1 MRKRRWSARTYSL
14 ILALLALALAMA
26 ACAPGA
32 LPMAPAAPAT
42 PTPRPEEKAAAGEI
56 ELVDTSQYKKDPP
69 WVIAHASQGPT
80 NSWALLYDAHFEW
93 AVNEK
98 YKGLFKELLYADA
111 NGNADKQ
118 VNDVLDL
125 MIQKPDVMVIT
136 ALGRAALVGPVEQV
150 MDQGIPVVLCSG
162 LVDTDKYVTFVDR
175 PNYEHGRKQAEWLA
189 QRLNG
194 KGKIIMF
201 SGIAGSD
208 TAEERLRAAR
218 DVFAQYPEIE
228 ILGHAYSDWSISKA
242 KKDAEAFLAAHPQ
255 IDGIWSDSAFMAWG
269 AIEAFVEAGRPI
281 PPVTAEPLNG
291 FLRLAKQYNV
301 EFYAIG
307 YPPSQSIQC
316 VDAAVKILR
325 GEPVPKHIPIGE
337 VLEFTNEELDKYYRP
352 DMSDDLWVDYQL
364 PEEKLK
370 ELGFTKE

>member
-1 MRKRRWSARTYSL
+1 MQQRTWYVEVSVL
-14 ILALLALALAMA
+14 VLAILALAVV

-32 LPMAPAAPAT
+32 LPAAPAAQAS
-42 PTPRPEEKAAAGEI
+42 PTPRPEEKAAAGQAEM
-56 ELVDTSQYKKDPP
+56 VDTSQYQKEPP

-98 YKGLFKELLYADA
+98 HEGLFEDILYADA

-125 MIQKPDVMVIT
+125 MVQQPDVMVIT
-136 ALGRAALVGPVEQV
+136 ALGAAALVGPVEQV

-162 LVDTDKYVTFVDR
+162 LVNTDRYVTFVDR
-175 PNYEHGRKQAEWLA
+175 PNYEHGKAQAEWLVEE
-189 QRLNG
+189 LNG
-194 KGKIIMF
+194 EGKIIMF

-218 DVFAQYPEIE
+218 DVLAEYPDIE

-242 KKDAEAFLAAHPQ
+242 KKDAEAFLAAHSE

-269 AIEAFVEAGRPI
+269 AVEAFAEAGRSI
-281 PPVTAEPLNG
+281 PPMTAEPLNG
-291 FLRLAKQYNV
+291 FLRLAKEHDV

-307 YPPSQSIQC
+307 YPPAQSIDC
-316 VDAAVKILR
+316 VDAAVKALR
-325 GEPVPKHIPIGE
+325 GESVPKHIPIGE
-337 VLEFTNEELDKYYRP
+337 VLEFTHEELDEYYRP

-370 ELGFTKE
+370 ELGFTRE

>member
-1 MRKRRWSARTYSL
+1 MKWQMRNVKAL
-14 ILALLALALAMA
+14 ILAVAVLALAAIMT
-26 ACAPGA
+26 ACAQGG
-32 LPMAPAAPAT
+32 LPVAPAAPAT
-42 PTPRPEEKAAAGEI
+42 PTPRPEEKTSAGEV
-56 ELVDTSQYKKDPP
+56 EMVDTTQYKKDPP

-98 YKGLFKELLYADA
+98 YKGLFKKMLYADA

-125 MIQKPDVMVIT
+125 MVQKPDVMVIT

-189 QRLNG
+189 KRLNG

-218 DVFAQYPEIE
+218 DVFAKYPDIE

-242 KKDAEAFLAAHPQ
+242 KKDAEAFLAAYPE

-269 AIEAFVEAGRPI
+269 AIEAFAEAGRPI
-281 PPVTAEPLNG
+281 PPMTAEPLNG

-307 YPPSQSIQC
+307 YPPAQSIQC

-325 GEPVPKHIPIGE
+325 GEPVPKYSPIGE